1 MFEIKD
7 ADQIVI
13 QEIIKKGTSA
23 REISRAHVLNLRN
36 KGYTVIEV
44 GDILDLTPRTVINIT
59 NNYEDGGIEK
69 ALKDDPRPGQP
80 IKFDDRIKSRIIALV
95 CSDPPEGFDRWTLDL
110 IKEKS
115 EEAGIVDQISKET
128 IRIILQEHDLKPWQQ
143 KMWCIP
149 KLDEE
154 YIRRMEDILDIYER
168 EYDEK
173 EPVICIDE
181 KPAVLHEDKRAPIK
195 GKPGKIKKVDYE
207 YGRHGT
213 ANVFCAVEPLKG
225 NYKLQVTEKK
235 TRDDF
240 AKFLASIER
249 QYQSAKRI
257 ILVMD
262 NYITHFQESLIGFY
276 GEGKG
281 AAIWNRFDVH
291 YTPKH
296 GSWLNQA
303 EIAIG
308 MYNRQCLGNTRI
320 PDIEALS
327 KKTKAW
333 EKIIRSKKVIIKW
346 KFTKDKAREK
356 FDYGEKINLSKH

>member
-1 MFEIKD
+1 MFDLKYE
-7 ADQIVI
+7 DQIIV
-13 QEIIKKGTSA
+13 QGIIKKGRSA
-23 REISRAHVLNLRN
+23 REISRAHVLNLKN

-44 GDILDLTPRTVINIT
+44 ADILELTPRTVINIT

-80 IKFDDRIKSRIIALV
+80 IKFDDRIKSKIIALV
-95 CSDPPEGFDRWTLDL
+95 CSDPPDGFDRWTLEL
-110 IKEKS
+110 IKERS
-115 EEAGIVDQISKET
+115 EDNGIVSQISKES

-154 YIRRMEDILDIYER
+154 YIQRMEDILDIYEK
-168 EYDEK
+168 EYDPK
-173 EPVICIDE
+173 KPVICIDE
-181 KPAVLHEDKRAPIK
+181 KPAVLHEGKRAAIK
-195 GKPGKIKKVDYE
+195 AKSGKIKKIDYE
-207 YGRHGT
+207 YGRNGT
-213 ANVFCAVEPLKG
+213 ANIFCAVEPLQG

-235 TRDDF
+235 TRNDF

-249 QYQSAKRI
+249 QYQSAEKI

-262 NYITHFQESLIGFY
+262 NYVTHFQESLINFY
-276 GEGKG
+276 GEEKG
-281 AAIWNRFDVH
+281 LSIWNRFDIH

-320 PDIEALS
+320 PDIETLN

-333 EKIIRSKKVIIKW
+333 EKILRKKKVVINW
-346 KFTKDKAREK
+346 KFNKTKAREK
-356 FDYGEKINLSKH
+356 FNLSEH

>member
-1 MFEIKD
+1 MFELNG
-7 ADQIVI
+7 ADQFFV
-13 QEIIKKGTSA
+13 QEIIKKGVSA

-36 KGYTVIEV
+36 KGYTIIEV
-44 GDILDLTPRTVINIT
+44 ADILDITPRTVINIT
-59 NNYEDGGIEK
+59 NNYETGGIGK

-80 IKFDDRIKSRIIALV
+80 IKFDDRVKSKIIALV
-95 CSDPPEGFDRWTLDL
+95 CSDPPEGFDRWTLEL
-110 IKEKS
+110 IKEKT
-115 EEAGIVDQISKET
+115 EDQIVGEISKES

-168 EYDEK
+168 KYDKK
-173 EPVICIDE
+173 EPIICIDE
-181 KPAVLHEDKRAPIK
+181 KPVCLHEDKRAPIQA
-195 GKPGKIKKVDYE
+195 KPGKIKKVDYE
-207 YGRHGT
+207 YGRNGS
-213 ANVFCAVEPLKG
+213 ANVFCAVEPLQG
-225 NYKLQVTEKK
+225 QYKLQVTERK
-235 TRDDF
+235 TRNDF
-240 AKFLASIER
+240 SKFLASIGR
-249 QYQSAKRI
+249 QYQNAEKI
-257 ILVMD
+257 VLVMD
-262 NYITHFQESLIGFY
+262 NYVTHFQESLINFY
-276 GEGKG
+276 GEEKG
-281 AAIWNRFDVH
+281 LALWNRFEVH

-320 PDIEALS
+320 PDIETLN

-333 EKIIRSKKVIIKW
+333 EKIIRKKKVVIQW

-356 FDYGEKINLSKH
+356 FNYGEKINLSRH